1 MNQQPI
7 ADIVGLCVV
16 LAAMIF
22 SQDVAAVV
30 GPYLVIFVAAAI
42 GASFRLGRSD
52 KTSRTVAFISF
63 SRSVGIAVM
72 LTVGAAAIVSSVRP
86 DLHERLLLAPIAIV
100 LAWLDWPAFLR
111 RAVVFFWASVD
122 TMRGNSGKDA
132 Q

>member
-7 ADIVGLCVV
+7 TDIVGLCVV
-16 LAAMIF
+16 LAALIF

-30 GPYLVIFVAAAI
+30 GPYLVILVAAAI
-42 GASFRLGRSD
+42 GASFKLGRAD
-52 KTSRTVAFISF
+52 KTSRAVAFISF

-72 LTVGAAAIVSSVRP
+72 LTVGAAAIVNSIRP

-100 LAWLDWPAFLR
+100 LGWLDWPAFLR
-111 RAVVFFWASVD
+111 RAVTFFWASVD
-122 TMRGNSGKDA
+122 TMRGNSGKDT